1 MTIFFVSFTSPSST
15 GSIVRLIKL
24 RFALNGLA
32 QGRLPRLWLM
42 QKNSC
47 LVARRYGA
55 RKIYRCCSSDIEAA
69 LRSCRVDFRAS
80 KTQAICPLF
89 LA

>member
-42 QKNSC
+42 QKKFVFGRTTLRRTQNLSLLQFGHRSC
-47 LVARRYGA
+47 
-55 RKIYRCCSSDIEAA
+55 AA
-69 LRSCRVDFRAS
+69 LLPRRFPR
-80 KTQAICPLF
+80 Q
-89 LA
+89 